1 MFKYLVMVMRT
12 PEFQPSLVEAH
23 QAFLQDLRKS
33 GCLELSGPFADKAG
47 GAYLIK
53 AVNLEEAKRLA
64 FSDPLHTSGSSSVT
78 VYEWNVK

>member
-12 PEFQPSLVEAH
+12 SEFQPSLVEAH

-33 GCLELSGPFADKAG
+33 NHLELSGPFADKAG

-53 AVNLEEAKRLA
+53 AVNLEEAKKLA
-64 FSDPLHTSGSSSVT
+64 FSDPLHTSSSSAVT